1 MTYKAVLVALD
12 QLKNADKVSFKEQK
26 FGIISKN
33 ALGIYHQDLKL
44 IAKEVGQDNHLA
56 LQLFDSEIYEA
67 RLLCS
72 MIFNPKDLT
81 EDLMEKWVITF
92 ENWEICDS
100 FCMAL
105 FSKSQYALSKI
116 DEWSDRKPEF
126 EKRASFATIASYC
139 IANKTS
145 DNKIFEAFFPLIIQE
160 ANDDRIYVKK
170 GINWALR
177 NIGKRNVDLHKKA
190 IEVAHEMFQFDSKSA
205 QWIAKNA
212 LSELQKEGVRCSDYP
227 RYLYR

>member
-116 DEWSDRKPEF
+116 VEWSERKAEF

-139 IANKTS
+139 MADKTS
-145 DNKIFEAFFPLIIQE
+145 DNKIFEDFLPLIMRE
-160 ANDDRIYVKK
+160 AYDDRVYVKK
-170 GINWALR
+170 PLTR
-177 NIGKRNVDLHKKA
+177 
-190 IEVAHEMFQFDSKSA
+190 
-205 QWIAKNA
+205 
-212 LSELQKEGVRCSDYP
+212 P
-227 RYLYR
+227 